1 MKARHLFITVAAVS
15 ILVSCIKNP
24 GNEQQS
30 LAEISKQELATA
42 LNERDQ
48 LLSLVK
54 EVSKG
59 LDEIKQ
65 LESIMS
71 IAASKP
77 GESTTNNVRILADIT
92 SLKEKI
98 KQRKAKL
105 AELED
110 NLQESTINN
119 KELKETINAIR
130 KQMDSQ
136 IEEIEYLKHQLISA
150 NEQIGL
156 LNHTVDSL
164 NATVSEVSDERD
176 AARQTSAK
184 LENELNICYYMVA
197 TKSELKKHNI
207 IESGFLRKTKLMNGN
222 FDKASF
228 EVSDKRMLTHLPL
241 NSTKIKILTNHP
253 ATSFEVIEENG
264 EKVIKITNPDL
275 FWSLTTYLVVQID

>member
-1 MKARHLFITVAAVS
+1 MKARYLFITVAAVTA
-15 ILVSCIKNP
+15 LVSCIRNP

-54 EVSKG
+54 EVSEG

-65 LESIMS
+65 LENIMS

-77 GESTTNNVRILADIT
+77 GESATKNARILADIT
-92 SLKEKI
+92 NLKEKI

-136 IEEIEYLKHQLISA
+136 IEEIEYLKRQLISA
-150 NEQIGL
+150 NEQIGF

-264 EKVIKITNPDL
+264 EKVIKIINPDL
-275 FWSLTTYLVVQID
+275 FWSLTNYLVVQKD